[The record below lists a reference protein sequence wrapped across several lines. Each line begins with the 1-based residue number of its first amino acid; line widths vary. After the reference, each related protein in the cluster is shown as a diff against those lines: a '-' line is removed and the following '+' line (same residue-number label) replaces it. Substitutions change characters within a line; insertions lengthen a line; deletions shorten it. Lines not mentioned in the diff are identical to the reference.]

1 MGMLEDSTEAESVV
15 PGGSQEAADAVDV
28 SLGIINKGLMMLSEH
43 FSQLILLQYY
53 RLQQYWHLSDCHM
66 SLTQSYTQTH

>member
-28 SLGIINKGLMMLSEH
+28 SLGIINKGLMMSEH
-43 FSQLILLQYY
+43 FSRLILLQYY
-53 RLQQYWHLSDCHM
+53 RLQQY
-66 SLTQSYTQTH
+66 